1 MREWNENENTTET
14 KKKNTR
20 MEKRDAKWKKKINM
34 EAKKRDAKEMRE

>member
-1 MREWNENENTTET
+1 MRMKTQQRRR
-14 KKKNTR
+14 KKNTR